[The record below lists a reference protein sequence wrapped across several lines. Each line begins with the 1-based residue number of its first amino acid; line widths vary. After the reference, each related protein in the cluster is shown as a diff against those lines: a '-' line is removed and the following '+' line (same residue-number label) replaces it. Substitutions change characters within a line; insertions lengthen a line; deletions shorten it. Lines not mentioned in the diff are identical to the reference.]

1 MGKYLI
7 RASYTQA
14 GIQGVLKD
22 GGSGRRAAIEALAAS
37 VGGSIESCYWAL
49 GDDDIFIIAELPDAI
64 AAAAI
69 AATVGATGA
78 ASIRTTVLLTA
89 ADVDAAVAKHP
100 SYRAPGA

>member
-1 MGKYLI
+1 MGHYLI

-22 GGSGRRAAIEALAAS
+22 GGTGRRTAIEALVSS
-37 VGGSIESCYWAL
+37 VGGSIEACYWAL
-49 GDDDIFIIAELPDAI
+49 GDDDIIIIAELPDDVSG
-64 AAAAI
+64 AAV

-89 ADVDAAVAKHP
+89 ADVDAAVAMHP
-100 SYRAPGA
+100 SYRAPGG

>member
-1 MGKYLI
+1 MAHYLI

-22 GGSGRRAAIEALAAS
+22 GGSGRLTAIEALVKS
-37 VGGSIESCYWAL
+37 VGGSVESCYWAL
-49 GDDDIFIIAELPDAI
+49 GDDDILITVELPDNI
-64 AAAAI
+64 AAAAV

-78 ASIRTTVLLTA
+78 ASVRTTVLLTA

-100 SYRAPGA
+100 EYRAPGT

>member
-22 GGSGRRAAIEALAAS
+22 GGSGRRAAIDALAAS
-37 VGGSIESCYWAL
+37 VGGSVESCYWAL
-49 GDDDIFIIAELPDAI
+49 GDDDVFITVDLPDAI
-64 AAAAI
+64 AAAAV

-78 ASIRTTVLLTA
+78 ATVRTTVLLTA

-100 SYRAPGA
+100 SYRAPGT

>member
-7 RASYTQA
+7 RGSYTPS

-22 GGSGRRAAIEALAAS
+22 GGTGRQAAVEALASS
-37 VGGSIESCYWAL
+37 VGGSVESCYWAL
-49 GDDDIFIIAELPDAI
+49 GDDDIFIIVELPDAI
-64 AAAAI
+64 AAASI

-100 SYRAPGA
+100 SYRAPGT

>member
-1 MGKYLI
+1 MGHFLI
-7 RASYTQA
+7 KGSYTQA

-22 GGSGRRAAIEALAAS
+22 GGTGRREAIDALVKS
-37 VGGSIESCYWAL
+37 VGGTIEACYWAL
-49 GDDDIFIIAELPDAI
+49 GDDDIIIIAEVPDNI
-64 AAAAI
+64 SAAAI

-78 ASIRTTVLLTA
+78 ASIRTTVLLSA

>member
-1 MGKYLI
+1 MGKFLL

-22 GGSGRRAAIEALAAS
+22 GGTGRRAAIDALAAS

-49 GDDDIFIIAELPDAI
+49 GDDDIVIVAELPDNI

-78 ASIRTTVLLTA
+78 ASVRTTVLLTA
-89 ADVDAAVAKHP
+89 EDVDAAVAKHP

>member
-1 MGKYLI
+1 MGHYLF

-22 GGSGRRAAIEALAAS
+22 GGSGRREAIDALVAS
-37 VGGSIESCYWAL
+37 VGGTIESCYWAF
-49 GDDDIFIIAELPDAI
+49 GDDDIVIIAELPDNT
-64 AAAAI
+64 AAAAV

-78 ASIRTTVLLTA
+78 ASIQTTVLLTA
-89 ADVDAAVAKHP
+89 AEIDAAVAKHP

>member
-1 MGKYLI
+1 MSKFLF

-14 GIQGVLKD
+14 GIQGVIKD
-22 GGSGRRAAIEALAAS
+22 GGTGRKAAIDALAAS

-49 GDDDIFIIAELPDAI
+49 GDDDIFIVAELPDAI

-69 AATVGATGA
+69 GATVGATGA
-78 ASIRTTVLLTA
+78 ASVRTTVLLTA
-89 ADVDAAVAKHP
+89 EDVDAMVAKHP